1 MTEELPKQDFIKKC
15 FGFLRLLHFSLTP
28 QYQRWPPPFWGANAK
43 TGGASLKKNFSAPPV
58 LKSLFHPWLGPS
70 SKKIPKEIGFR

>member
-28 QYQRWPPPFWGANAK
+28 PVSALAPHS
-43 TGGASLKKNFSAPPV
+43 GGPTLKLGGRGQFKIF
-58 LKSLFHPWLGPS
+58 FLGPS
-70 SKKIPKEIGFR
+70 SFKKLVPPLQ